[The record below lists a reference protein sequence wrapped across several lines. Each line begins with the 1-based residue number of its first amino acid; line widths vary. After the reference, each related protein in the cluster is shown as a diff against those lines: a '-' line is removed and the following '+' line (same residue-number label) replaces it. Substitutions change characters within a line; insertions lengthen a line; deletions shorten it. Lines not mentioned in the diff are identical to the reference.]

1 MKKQKE
7 CGVDMNCINIK
18 RYKRNQLA
26 KIILVSLFSTGLV
39 SAEEAIWETS
49 VNNTV
54 LNQKSDIEP
63 MHERKPRKRPKLR
76 GTGMDD
82 EESLLM
88 KDTAR
93 SLRGNKLTQQ
103 KAHINSEDENVNYID
118 IKNQGD
124 YNDYIAEYGE
134 LGTEIRNQSN
144 KEVINV
150 VNIKNAK
157 VDEGLFGVRVTGSTN
172 VNIINSVTTKNVE
185 TIDDMEPE
193 IQRDCLNETT
203 LSKNRNLTVDNTVQH
218 DDSDVANSVF
228 GVTSYEENCQ

>member
-1 MKKQKE
+1 
-7 CGVDMNCINIK
+7 MNCTNIK
-18 RYKRNQLA
+18 NHQRNQQS
-26 KIILVSLFSTGLV
+26 KIFLLSFIFLGFL
-39 SAEEAIWETS
+39 SAEEPIWKDS
-49 VNNTV
+49 LNNTM
-54 LNQKSDIEP
+54 LNQKSTIEP
-63 MHERKPRKRPKLR
+63 LHEKKPRKRPKLR

-124 YNDYIAEYGE
+124 YNDYIAQYGE

-157 VDEGLFGVRVTGSTN
+157 VDEGLFGVRVTGSNN

-185 TIDDMEPE
+185 TIDDMEPDT
-193 IQRDCLNETT
+193 RNDCPNENT
-203 LSKNRNLTVDNTVQH
+203 LPQNRNLTVDNSVSH
-218 DDSDVANSVF
+218 DNSDVANSVF
-228 GVTSYEENCQ
+228 GVTSYEENCP